1 MLPGLAEKDLL
12 LAAPPLEDAGK
23 HRPVSKASPGENSM
37 EEAKPGRTSIAEFEK
52 LLAASDKKLELLE
65 GEVVAFAGGS
75 VAHGILCSR
84 VHTAVSV
91 VTKPP
96 CYVFTS
102 DVAVRLADR
111 GTYVFPDVSRT
122 CEQLDANAMYVT
134 APDLVVEVI
143 SPESKARDRGEK
155 LDAYQGIPSV
165 MEYLLVDSRR
175 VWVCVFRRMA
185 GGFWTET
192 TYGMDETVELRTAG
206 VSIDIAELYA
216 GTGRVLSR

>member
-1 MLPGLAEKDLL
+1 
-12 LAAPPLEDAGK
+12 
-23 HRPVSKASPGENSM
+23 M

-52 LLAASDKKLELLE
+52 LLGASDPKLELLE

-75 VAHGILCSR
+75 VAHGMLCSR
-84 VHTAVSV
+84 LHMAVGAA
-91 VTKPP
+91 TKPP
-96 CYVFTS
+96 GHVFTS
-102 DVAVRLADR
+102 DVAVRLAER

-122 CEQLDANAMYVT
+122 CERLDANAMYVT

-155 LDAYQGIPSV
+155 LDAYQSIPSV

-192 TYGMDETVELRTAG
+192 TYGIGETVELRTAG
-206 VSIDIAELYA
+206 VAIDVADLYA
-216 GTGRVLSR
+216 GTGRVLST

>member
-1 MLPGLAEKDLL
+1 
-12 LAAPPLEDAGK
+12 
-23 HRPVSKASPGENSM
+23 M
-37 EEAKPGRTSIAEFEK
+37 EEPKPGRTSIAEFEK
-52 LLAASDKKLELLE
+52 LLAASDQKLELLE

-75 VAHGILCSR
+75 VAHGMLCSR
-84 VHTAVSV
+84 LHIAISAA
-91 VTKPP
+91 TKPP
-96 CYVFTS
+96 CQVFTS
-102 DVAVRLADR
+102 DVAVRLAER

-122 CEQLDANAMYVT
+122 CERLDANAMHIT

-155 LDAYQGIPSV
+155 LDAYQNISSV

-192 TYGMDETVELRTAG
+192 TYGIDETVELRTAG
-206 VSIDIAELYA
+206 VTITVADLYA
-216 GTGRVLSR
+216 GTGRVLST